1 MVPART
7 ALSVNLNKVALLR
20 NTRPL
25 DLPSVERAGRVALG
39 AGAHGLTLHPRPDAR
54 HARPADAPHLAVLVA
69 EHPGAEFNL
78 EGNPFADADTPD
90 AHPDYPGFLALCEA
104 AAEAGGLAQA
114 TLVPDAPGQSTSDHG
129 WDLARDA
136 GRLRPAIERLHGLGC
151 RVSLF
156 VDPVPDAMARAADLG
171 ADRVELYTEPYARAY
186 EHSEDAGKREF
197 ERYVAAAEQAHA
209 LGLGLNAGH
218 DLDLHNLGLFATLP
232 HLDEVSIGHA
242 LISRA
247 LFVGLETVVR
257 EYLELLSR

>member
-171 ADRVELYTEPYARAY
+171 ADRVELYTEPYARA
-186 EHSEDAGKREF
+186 
-197 ERYVAAAEQAHA
+197 HA
-209 LGLGLNAGH
+209 LGQPEAALLVYAEAARAAQAAGLGVNAGH
-218 DLDLHNLGLFATLP
+218 DLNLDNLGAFVEAVPGVL
-232 HLDEVSIGHA
+232 EVSIGHA
-242 LISRA
+242 LTADALWMGLDAAVRA
-247 LFVGLETVVR
+247 
-257 EYLELLSR
+257 YLAALAP